1 MSDYDSI
8 ENDLDDDFD
17 FEFIDKKTGEK
28 IKCDLKLN
36 GWKIYNITSKNETLE
51 NKYGK
56 FEIIKKDLSSDKSKP
71 VLVAMAGFSTK
82 SFCGSAT
89 RIIENLDKIEEKFS
103 AIYILKYDDTK
114 FGSLQ
119 KDACGKRDTLKEHFS
134 KDHIF
139 SDEEIEEIYQP
150 ETDLNNELGTIVD
163 KILRAI
169 GLTKVHLLG
178 KCAGG
183 GVAIH
188 TFTKSEIYDALY
200 LGVPASPTDVKHLL
214 DKNISDKIFIFGWD
228 SRDAY
233 PFNWGKKSNQEIE
246 RYRETMKQLE
256 SNNKVILEEFETGD
270 ENESKYHEIPSGLF
284 DLIIEYN

>member
-1 MSDYDSI
+1 MSDYDST
-8 ENDLDDDFD
+8 EKDLDDTFD
-17 FEFIDKKTGEK
+17 FEFIDKKTGEN
-28 IKCDLKLN
+28 IKCNLKLN
-36 GWKIYNITSKNETLE
+36 GWKIYNIISKDATLE

-56 FEIIKKDLSSDKSKP
+56 FEIIKKDLSLDKSKP

-103 AIYILKYDDTK
+103 AIYILKYDDIK
-114 FGSLQ
+114 FGLLQ
-119 KDACGKRDTLKEHFS
+119 KDACGERDKLKAAKN
-134 KDHIF
+134 KDIF
-139 SDEEIEEIYQP
+139 SDEEIKEIYKP
-150 ETDLNNELGTIVD
+150 ETDLNDMLGTIVD

-169 GLTKVHLLG
+169 NLTKVHILG

-214 DKNISDKIFIFGWD
+214 DKNISDKLFIFGWD

-246 RYRETMKQLE
+246 RYRETMKNLE
-256 SNNKVILEEFETGD
+256 SNNNVIIREFETGT
-270 ENESKYHEIPSGLF
+270 EHESKYHEIPNGLF
-284 DLIIEYN
+284 DLIAENN